1 MMNFGDPQ
9 GPIALITESDTPGH
23 EEVHAGEMIGAFKLV
38 AFDRQEMTLEWEGRT
53 IHKRLN
59 EEGVEHA
66 KAKAPGIEPITYN
79 GVIPGAVN
87 KNAVEPPKP
96 QGAELGP
103 GVEMTDTVRACQA
116 NDSSAAGTVNG
127 GYRKEV
133 NVSPMGS
140 QCIWRAIG
148 K

>member
-1 MMNFGDPQ
+1 M
-9 GPIALITESDTPGH
+9 ALITEADAPGH
-23 EEVHAGEMIGAFKLV
+23 HEIHAGETIGAFKLV
-38 AFDRQEMTLEWEGRT
+38 SFDRQEMTLDWEGNT

-59 EEGVEHA
+59 EGGSEQP
-66 KAKAPGIEPITYN
+66 KARAGASEPNSAP
-79 GVIPGAVN
+79 GVIPGQAP
-87 KNAVEPPKP
+87 KTVEQPKQ
-96 QGAELGP
+96 QGSELGP
-103 GVEMTDTVRACQA
+103 GVEMTDSVKACQA
-116 NDSSAAGTVNG
+116 GDSSPAGAVNG